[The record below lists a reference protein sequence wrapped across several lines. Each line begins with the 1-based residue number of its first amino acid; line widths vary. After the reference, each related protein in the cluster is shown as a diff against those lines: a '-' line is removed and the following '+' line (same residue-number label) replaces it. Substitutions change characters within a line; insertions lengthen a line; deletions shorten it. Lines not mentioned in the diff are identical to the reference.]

1 MKLTL
6 ALSAIL
12 LAGCAQFS
20 TNQTADICLGLCLEV
35 KSTMTKGR
43 KNEESTDSS
52 GANGLR
58 KRDS

>member
-20 TNQTADICLGLCLEV
+20 TTQTADICLGLCLEV
-35 KSTMTKGR
+35 KSKMTKGR
-43 KNEESTDSS
+43 KNEEPTDSS
-52 GANGLR
+52 GTHGLR
-58 KRDS
+58 KRDG